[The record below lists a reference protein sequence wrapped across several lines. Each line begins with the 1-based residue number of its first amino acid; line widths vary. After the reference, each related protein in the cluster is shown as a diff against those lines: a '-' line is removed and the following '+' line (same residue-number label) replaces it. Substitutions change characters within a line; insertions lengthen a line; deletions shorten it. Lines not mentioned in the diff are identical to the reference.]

1 MLRSKRILLRLVLLL
16 SFSQIVFAQN
26 TTQKVGTGIIS
37 GKVTVAGKSVAG
49 LLVTMKKTDGE
60 DSQNNPGVN
69 ATTDANG
76 IFTFDKLLAANYRV
90 SVSAPGF
97 YNPKKSGEWDDGG
110 ASVNLA
116 DGERVDTLEFALANG
131 AVITGRLFDERGRA
145 VIEENVVLKK
155 LSKDGKAQIVNC
167 NGQSDDRGVYRCY
180 GLEPGNYLV
189 GAGVDPRESSANL
202 GEGNFYSRLWY
213 PGVADVTQAKRIEV
227 KTTEESTGIDIK
239 LARRKKGYKVMGK
252 VIEASS
258 GKPLPGVMMGIAPLN
273 DKGEFTGISF
283 GQNSMSNAE
292 GEFKIEGLTSGRY
305 NLMYWKFG
313 GTDSEFTAKSLTVE
327 ITNDDVTGI
336 EMKMEKGAT
345 ITAAVS
351 LEAGGN
357 PELQR
362 KFLALNF
369 VAYLQAA
376 GAESGGFT
384 SAPPTSNIDAMGNVH
399 FKGLGTGKVSINVV
413 GDNTQKG
420 FSVTRIEH
428 NGTTMNDGLSV
439 SAGEAVTGVRII
451 VAYSSA
457 SIRGEIKVE
466 GGTLPEDVNLDVRLI
481 PTDNLSKTLFASADA
496 RGRFLFEG
504 VTAGNYEIVVGTYA
518 NRPPYEKPSIKL
530 QENSKSIQVST
541 GQEQTVTLTVRP
553 GSKEGQ

>member
-1 MLRSKRILLRLVLLL
+1 MPRGKRILSPLVLLF
-16 SFSQIVFAQN
+16 SFAQIVFAQI
-26 TTQKVGTGIIS
+26 TPQKTGTGIIT
-37 GKVTVAGKSVAG
+37 GKVTVAGKPAAG

-60 DSQNNPGVN
+60 NSQNNPNVN

-76 IFTFDKLLAANYRV
+76 LFTFDKLIAANYRI

-97 YNPKKSGEWDDGG
+97 YNPKKSNEWDDGG

-116 DGERVDTLEFALANG
+116 DGERVDSLEFALANG

-145 VIEENVVLKK
+145 VIEENIVLKK
-155 LSKDGKAQIVNC
+155 LSKDGKSQIVSC
-167 NGQSDDRGVYRCY
+167 NDQTDDRGVYRCY
-180 GLEPGNYLV
+180 GLEPGDYLV

-202 GEGNFYSRLWY
+202 GEGNFYSRAWY
-213 PGVADVTQAKRIEV
+213 PGVADVTQAKLIEV

-252 VIEASS
+252 VIEANS
-258 GKPLPGVMMGIAPLN
+258 GKPFPGAMMGIAPLN
-273 DKGEFTGISF
+273 NKGEFTGISF

-305 NLMYWKFG
+305 KLMYWKFG
-313 GTDSEFTAKSLTVE
+313 GADSEFTAKALTVE
-327 ITNDDVTGI
+327 ITNDDVTGL

-345 ITAAVS
+345 ITAAAT
-351 LEAGGN
+351 LETGGN
-357 PELQR
+357 PEVQR

-384 SAPPTSNIDAMGNVH
+384 NAPPTSSIDARGNVH

-413 GDNTQKG
+413 GDNANKG

-428 NGTTMNDGLSV
+428 NGMSMNDGLPV
-439 SAGEAVTGVRII
+439 SAGEAITGVRII

-466 GGTLPEDVNLDVRLI
+466 GGTLPEDVNLNVTLKA
-481 PTDNLSKTLFASADA
+481 TDNPAKIIYANADA

-504 VTAGNYEIVVGTYA
+504 VTTGNYEIIVDTYA

-541 GQEQTVTLTVRP
+541 GQEQTVTLTVRV